1 MRDLIG
7 LVGVRADVLDRCTG
21 RCDTHAHVPAVRH
34 LGSGAVGR
42 RVLEREERVRGLG
55 ERLVDDAVE
64 LLVHVDVIVALEEDP
79 QRHQHRERDRVAA
92 LTAMMVMLNTVSKL
106 ITKNEEK
113 HPLHDAFIRQT
124 KEA

>member
-1 MRDLIG
+1 MTNQELAKSIALPIFG
-7 LVGVRADVLDRCTG
+7 
-21 RCDTHAHVPAVRH
+21 
-34 LGSGAVGR
+34 
-42 RVLEREERVRGLG
+42 ERETLDEAWEYATNLM
-55 ERLVDDAVE
+55 ET
-64 LLVHVDVIVALEEDP
+64 I
-79 QRHQHRERDRVAA
+79 RERDRGAA

>member
-1 MRDLIG
+1 MTNQELANAIRLPVFADRETLNEAWEYATDLMMGIG
-7 LVGVRADVLDRCTG
+7 
-21 RCDTHAHVPAVRH
+21 
-34 LGSGAVGR
+34 
-42 RVLEREERVRGLG
+42 
-55 ERLVDDAVE
+55 
-64 LLVHVDVIVALEEDP
+64 
-79 QRHQHRERDRVAA
+79 ERDRVAA

>member
-1 MRDLIG
+1 MNNAELAKAIRLPVFADRETLDEAWEYATDLMMGIG
-7 LVGVRADVLDRCTG
+7 
-21 RCDTHAHVPAVRH
+21 
-34 LGSGAVGR
+34 
-42 RVLEREERVRGLG
+42 
-55 ERLVDDAVE
+55 
-64 LLVHVDVIVALEEDP
+64 
-79 QRHQHRERDRVAA
+79 ERDRVAA